1 MTILD
6 SIKDYIST
14 CPHLKLFND
23 AFVDI
28 TVDYSQSDQVATYS
42 INETICNPIIK
53 TYVDG
58 TSERQFLFTFNSVEY
73 FGSDVAINIA
83 NIGFYETF
91 SEWLLENS
99 MNGVLPTMGEGK
111 EPTKIKALTCGYLFD
126 NQQDASKARYTI
138 QCQLIYDQE

>member
-1 MTILD
+1 MTILE

-14 CPHLKLFND
+14 CPHLKLFQD

-42 INETICNPIIK
+42 INETICTPILK
-53 TYVDG
+53 TYNG
-58 TSERQFLFTFNSVEY
+58 GSTERQFLFTFNSVEQ
-73 FGSDVAINIA
+73 FGSAVATNIA

-91 SEWLLENS
+91 SDWLEENS
-99 MNGVLPTMGEGK
+99 MNGILPVMEEGK
-111 EPTKIKALTCGYLFD
+111 EPNKIKALTCGYLFD